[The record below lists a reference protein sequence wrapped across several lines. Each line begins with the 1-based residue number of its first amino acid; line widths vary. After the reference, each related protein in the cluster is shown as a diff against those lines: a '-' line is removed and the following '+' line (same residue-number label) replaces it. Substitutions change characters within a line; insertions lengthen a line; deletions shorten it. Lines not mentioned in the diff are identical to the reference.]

1 MKISDIAADQAACL
15 VPLLQD
21 LHAIHAENQPERC
34 PASPDDADLTEQL
47 ATESVH
53 AIAAHSPSG
62 AVLGYAIYEIEDR
75 RCLPIVRG
83 GTRVMLH
90 QITVDTPFRR
100 LGVGSSLIREIQARC
115 KAMEVGTLVTTYAT
129 FNAASAALMSR
140 VGLTPVTTVAEW
152 RTGA

>member
-1 MKISDIAADQAACL
+1 M
-15 VPLLQD
+15 PLLQD
-21 LHAIHAENQPERC
+21 LHAIHAENQPERF
-34 PASPDDADLTEQL
+34 PANPDDADLTEQL

-62 AVLGYAIYEIEDR
+62 AVRGYAIYEIEDR

-115 KAMEVGTLVTTYAT
+115 KAMEIGTLVTTYAT